1 MSGSPAVARA
11 SLVALGLASA
21 AAAMWTRLMSA
32 EAQPTELVAA
42 STSLR
47 GRTFSQRHNA
57 VLAAAALNRAIVM
70 PGEVFSFN
78 RRVRVWSSDRGYL
91 RAPVSQEGVLVRA
104 VGGGVCQVSTTLY
117 NAVLLAG
124 LPIVERH
131 RHAVAPGYVPPGRDA
146 AVAPHSLDFR
156 FRNTLAEPIRIRAE
170 VAASLLTVRLLGGR
184 MPQAPV
190 TILTRVLAA
199 RSPRAIVPGGD
210 DRTNSRAPG
219 RGAAGYRVVTYRCFH
234 RGRREV
240 RRERMSDDTYRAVD
254 YLLEPTP
261 QAGGKPG
268 G

>member
-1 MSGSPAVARA
+1 MMSSSVAVARA
-11 SLVALGLASA
+11 SLVALGLASVA
-21 AAAMWTRLMSA
+21 AVWTRLAAS
-32 EAQPTELVAA
+32 EARPTEWVAA

-47 GRTFSQRHNA
+47 GRTSSQRHNA
-57 VLAAAALNRAIVM
+57 GLAAAALNRAIVM

-78 RRVRVWSSDRGYL
+78 RRVRVWSSERGYL

-117 NAVLLAG
+117 NAVLVAG
-124 LPIVERH
+124 LPIIERH

-146 AVAPHSLDFR
+146 AVAPQSLDFR
-156 FRNTLAEPIRIRAE
+156 FRNTLADPIRIRAE
-170 VAASLLTVRLLGGR
+170 VAAGLLTVRLLAGR
-184 MPQAPV
+184 IPRASV
-190 TILTRVLAA
+190 TILTRVLAV
-199 RSPRAIVPGGD
+199 RSPRAIVAGGD
-210 DRTNSRAPG
+210 DRANSGTPG

-234 RGRREV
+234 RAGREV

-261 QAGGKPG
+261 QAGGIPG